1 MAIIKNTLDKDLEE
15 TEVTT
20 DYVISIPND
29 ASCEVFI
36 AACLKAAIFEG
47 YLPFC
52 VLKVLE
58 ELGEVKDEDELFEFM
73 YNAY

>member
-1 MAIIKNTLDKDLEE
+1 MAIIKNILDEDLEK
-15 TEVTT
+15 TEVVTN
-20 DYVISIPND
+20 YVISIPND

-47 YLPFC
+47 YLLFC

-58 ELGEVKDEDELFEFM
+58 ELGEVKDENELFEFM
-73 YNAY
+73 YSA